1 MKYSFVARLTATLF
15 VSFICAFGCKPKDTM
30 PAPLPADQLPA
41 VMQQAFA
48 SAPASAKALA
58 GEVVAAVQAKDY
70 SKALSQ
76 VQALTV
82 VPKLKKEQISVAS
95 RALITINEL
104 LQAAQA
110 QGDQNATQTLQNYQ
124 RLK

>member
-15 VSFICAFGCKPKDTM
+15 VILICASGCKPKDTM

-58 GEVVAAVQAKDY
+58 SEVVAAVQAKDY

-110 QGDQNATQTLQNYQ
+110 QGDQNAAQTLQNYQ